1 MYSFNLPASKAR
13 HRAALALI
21 AAGLTCPVFG
31 WVQESHNKELPLVWV
46 LSTGGTIAGR
56 GASSTSL
63 TEYKS
68 GSILGEEL
76 VSAVP
81 EINQFAQVKV
91 TQIVNVGSPDIK
103 TKDPE
108 EINRMFTEY

>member
-1 MYSFNLPASKAR
+1 
-13 HRAALALI
+13 
-21 AAGLTCPVFG
+21 
-31 WVQESHNKELPLVWV
+31 LPLVWV

-56 GASSTSL
+56 GASSTFL

-68 GSILGEEL
+68 GSILGEDL

-108 EINRMFTEY
+108 EIKRMFTEY